1 MKTYEVTLFIMGVNA
16 PSLNETVYID
26 ADSQDEAEQKA
37 HDWYFPDG
45 YGVLSSKEYRSGLSD
60 EQKKQAREYMSSI
73 LSNLISDSFDREA
86 VVSAIEEDVYMD
98 IEQCADWQ
106 NLEEDEWCPGD
117 VEIAVARIL
126 KERICG

>member
-1 MKTYEVTLFIMGVNA
+1 MKTYEVTLFVLGVNA
-16 PSLNETVYID
+16 PALNEYEYYEAET
-26 ADSQDEAEQKA
+26 QEEAEQMA
-37 HDWYFPDG
+37 HDEWFPKG
-45 YGVLSSKEYRSGLSD
+45 YGVLSSHEYRENLTE

-86 VVSAIEEDVYMD
+86 VVSAIDEDVYMD

-106 NLEEDEWCPGD
+106 SLEEDEWCPGD

>member
-1 MKTYEVTLFIMGVNA
+1 
-16 PSLNETVYID
+16 
-26 ADSQDEAEQKA
+26 
-37 HDWYFPDG
+37 
-45 YGVLSSKEYRSGLSD
+45 
-60 EQKKQAREYMSSI
+60 
-73 LSNLISDSFDREA
+73 
-86 VVSAIEEDVYMD
+86 MD

>member
-26 ADSQDEAEQKA
+26 ANNQDEAEQKA
-37 HDWYFPDG
+37 RDWYFPDG
-45 YGVLSSKEYRSGLSD
+45 YGVLSSKEYYSGLTD
-60 EQKKQAREYMSSI
+60 EQKERAREYMASI
-73 LSNLISDSFDREA
+73 LSNIISDSFDREDII
-86 VVSAIEEDVYMD
+86 SAIEDDVYED
-98 IEQCADWQ
+98 IETCADWQ

-126 KERICG
+126 KEKICE